1 MSVYTQLETH
11 DFETIL
17 SQYALGTLVK
27 FEGIAAGIENTN
39 YKITLDKASIQ
50 TPYFLTIFEEISCS
64 ELDFFMPFL
73 SHLKKNGCK
82 LPEPNGN
89 FNGVFLF
96 TVETEGPDA
105 STIVK
110 NGAIFECL
118 SGGHVDAINALHCE
132 LIGQELANIHLAGDS
147 YPQIH
152 ENSRGFYWLQKQ
164 INGGQLKISAGD
176 QALLAEA
183 LGSLQG
189 SWSEWNQ
196 NSNLQKGFIHADLFP
211 DNCLFTNDTEL
222 SGVID
227 FYAGGHDFLTYD
239 LAITIMAWC
248 QTPEFEMDSNLAEA
262 MLKGYESVR
271 PLHEDELMAL
281 PEFIRLATL
290 RFWISRLVAQE
301 QLADAALTTPKDPD
315 EMKTL
320 LLSL

>member
-39 YKITLDKASIQ
+39 YKITLDKAGIQ

-89 FNGVFLF
+89 LNGVFLF
-96 TVETEGPDA
+96 TVESEGADN
-105 STIVK
+105 SKVIK

-118 SGGHVDAINALHCE
+118 SGGHIDDINTLHCE
-132 LIGQELANIHLAGDS
+132 LIGQELANIHLASQS

-164 INGGQLKISAGD
+164 INGQHLNVNADDQSVLLDSLKRL
-176 QALLAEA
+176 QA
-183 LGSLQG
+183 
-189 SWSEWNQ
+189 SWGEWNQ

-211 DNCLFTNDTEL
+211 DNCLFANDTQL

-227 FYAGGHDFLTYD
+227 FYAGGHDFLVYD

-248 QTPEFEMDSNLAEA
+248 QNSQFEIDATLAEA
-262 MLKGYESVR
+262 LLKGYESVR

-281 PEFIRLATL
+281 PEFIVLATL
-290 RFWISRLVAQE
+290 RFWVSRLVAQE
-301 QLADAALTTPKDPD
+301 QLADAALTTPKNPD
-315 EMKTL
+315 EMKKL

>member
-39 YKITLDKASIQ
+39 YKITLDKAGIQ

-96 TVETEGPDA
+96 TVKDPA
-105 STIVK
+105 SGEMK

-118 SGGHVDAINALHCE
+118 NGGHLDSIKTTHCE
-132 LIGQELANIHLAGDS
+132 LIGQELANIHLAGQS

-164 INGGQLKISAGD
+164 INGQHLQVSADDQILLVDTLKRLQASWGQ
-176 QALLAEA
+176 
-183 LGSLQG
+183 
-189 SWSEWNQ
+189 WNQ
-196 NSNLQKGFIHADLFP
+196 DSNLQKGFIHADLFP
-211 DNCLFTNDTEL
+211 DNCLFANDTEL

-227 FYAGGHDFLTYD
+227 FYAGGHDFLVYD

-248 QTPEFEMDSNLAEA
+248 QTPEFTIDATLADA
-262 MLKGYESVR
+262 LLKGYESVR
-271 PLHEDELMAL
+271 PLHENELMAL
-281 PEFIRLATL
+281 PEFIVLATL
-290 RFWISRLVAQE
+290 RFWVSRLVAQE
-301 QLADAALTTPKDPD
+301 QLADAALTTPKNPD
-315 EMKTL
+315 EMKRL

>member
-39 YKITLDKASIQ
+39 YKITLDKAGIQ

-96 TVETEGPDA
+96 TVKDPA
-105 STIVK
+105 SGEMK

-118 SGGHVDAINALHCE
+118 NGGHLDSIKTTHCE
-132 LIGQELANIHLAGDS
+132 LIGQELANIHLAGQS

-164 INGGQLKISAGD
+164 INGQHLHVSADDQILLVDTLKRLQASWGQ
-176 QALLAEA
+176 
-183 LGSLQG
+183 
-189 SWSEWNQ
+189 WNQ
-196 NSNLQKGFIHADLFP
+196 DSNLQKGFIHADLFP
-211 DNCLFTNDTEL
+211 DNCLFANDTEL

-227 FYAGGHDFLTYD
+227 FYAGGHDFLVYD

-248 QTPEFEMDSNLAEA
+248 QTPEFTIDATLADA
-262 MLKGYESVR
+262 LLKGYESVR
-271 PLHEDELMAL
+271 PLHENELMAL
-281 PEFIRLATL
+281 PEFIVLATL
-290 RFWISRLVAQE
+290 RFWVSRLVAQE
-301 QLADAALTTPKDPD
+301 QLADAALTTPKNPD
-315 EMKTL
+315 EMKRL

>member
-11 DFETIL
+11 DFENIL

-39 YKITLDKASIQ
+39 YKITLDKAGIQ

-73 SHLKKNGCK
+73 SHLKQNGCK

-96 TVETEGPDA
+96 TVNDPA
-105 STIVK
+105 SGEIK

-118 SGGHVDAINALHCE
+118 NGGHLDAIKTAHCE
-132 LIGQELANIHLAGDS
+132 LIGQELANIHLAGQS

-164 INGGQLKISAGD
+164 INGQHLHVSADDQTLLTDTLKRM
-176 QALLAEA
+176 QA
-183 LGSLQG
+183 
-189 SWSEWNQ
+189 SWSQWNQ

-211 DNCLFTNDTEL
+211 DNCLFANDTEL

-227 FYAGGHDFLTYD
+227 FYAGGHDFLVYD

-248 QTPEFEMDSNLAEA
+248 QTPEFKIDATLADA
-262 MLKGYESVR
+262 LLKGYESVR

-281 PEFIRLATL
+281 PEFIVLATL
-290 RFWISRLVAQE
+290 RFWVSRLVAQE
-301 QLADAALTTPKDPD
+301 QLADAALTTPKNPN
-315 EMKTL
+315 EMKEL

>member
-39 YKITLDKASIQ
+39 YKITLDKAGIQ
-50 TPYFLTIFEEISCS
+50 TPYFLTIFEEISSS

-73 SHLKKNGCK
+73 SHLKKSNCK

-89 FNGVFLF
+89 LNGVFLF
-96 TVETEGPDA
+96 TVQDDA
-105 STIVK
+105 SGKVK
-110 NGAIFECL
+110 SGAIFECL
-118 SGGHVDAINALHCE
+118 SGGHIETIKQKHCE
-132 LIGQELANIHLAGDS
+132 LIGQELANIHLAGKS

-164 INGGQLKISAGD
+164 INGQHLHVSADD
-176 QALLAEA
+176 QALLTET
-183 LGSLQG
+183 LQRMQHT
-189 SWSEWNQ
+189 WHDWNQ
-196 NSNLQKGFIHADLFP
+196 NDNLQKGFIHADLFP
-211 DNCLFTNDTEL
+211 DNCLFANDTEL

-227 FYAGGHDFLTYD
+227 FYAGGHDFLAYD

-248 QTPEFEMDSNLAEA
+248 QTPEFKIDPVLADA
-262 MLKGYESVR
+262 LLKGYESVR

-281 PEFIRLATL
+281 PEFIVLATL
-290 RFWISRLVAQE
+290 RFWVSRLVAQE
-301 QLADAALTTPKDPD
+301 QLADAALTTPKNPD
-315 EMKTL
+315 EMKRL

>member
-39 YKITLDKASIQ
+39 YKITLDKAGIQ

-96 TVETEGPDA
+96 TVKDPA
-105 STIVK
+105 SGEMK

-118 SGGHVDAINALHCE
+118 NGGHLDSIKTTHCE
-132 LIGQELANIHLAGDS
+132 LIGQELANIHLAGQS

-164 INGGQLKISAGD
+164 INGQHLQVSANDQILLVDTLKRLQASWGQ
-176 QALLAEA
+176 
-183 LGSLQG
+183 
-189 SWSEWNQ
+189 WNQ
-196 NSNLQKGFIHADLFP
+196 DSNLQKGFIHADLFP
-211 DNCLFTNDTEL
+211 DNCLFANDTEL

-227 FYAGGHDFLTYD
+227 FYAGGHDFLVYD

-248 QTPEFEMDSNLAEA
+248 QTPEFTIDATLADA
-262 MLKGYESVR
+262 LLKGYESVR
-271 PLHEDELMAL
+271 PLHENELMAL
-281 PEFIRLATL
+281 PEFIVLATL
-290 RFWISRLVAQE
+290 RFWVSRLVAQE
-301 QLADAALTTPKDPD
+301 QLADAALTTPKNPD
-315 EMKTL
+315 EMKRL